1 MRSQPGLEIR
11 ILGAPAANHV
21 RVSELEVQAHF
32 VLLGKRLIRWVLST
46 TETQPRREEGL
57 EEVSEVGEGL
67 PCHIVDE

>member
-1 MRSQPGLEIR
+1 
-11 ILGAPAANHV
+11 
-21 RVSELEVQAHF
+21 LEVQAHF